1 MSAWVWFAGAILLGI
16 AEVLGAEFVLL
27 MLGGGALVTA
37 GFALFFPELLWLQ
50 LLVFALASVAL
61 VLGLRPMLLRKYYEP
76 SKIRTGIEAIIGSKA
91 TVVSTVDALGLRPM
105 LLRKYYE
112 PSKIRTGIE
121 AIIGS
126 KATVVSTVDADGG
139 QVKIGGEVWS
149 AVSLE
154 GHRAL
159 PPGTSVTV
167 VEVRGATA
175 VVIWGP

>member
-1 MSAWVWFAGAILLGI
+1 MSAWIWFSGAVLLSI
-16 AEVLGAEFVLL
+16 AEVLGAEFVLR
-27 MLGGGALVTA
+27 MLGGGALAAA
-37 GFALFFPELLWLQ
+37 GVAVFFPELLWLQ
-50 LLVFALASVAL
+50 VLVFALTSVAL

-76 SKIRTGIEAIIGSKA
+76 SKIRTGIEAIIGSK
-91 TVVSTVDALGLRPM
+91 G
-105 LLRKYYE
+105 
-112 PSKIRTGIE
+112 
-121 AIIGS
+121 
-126 KATVVSTVDADGG
+126 TVVSTVDADGG

-159 PPGTSVTV
+159 PPGTSVTI

>member
-1 MSAWVWFAGAILLGI
+1 MSAWIWFSGAVLLSI

-37 GFALFFPELLWLQ
+37 GFAVFFPELLWLQ
-50 LLVFALASVAL
+50 VLVFAISSVAL
-61 VLGLRPMLLRKYYEP
+61 VLGLRPMLLRKYYGP
-76 SKIRTGIEAIIGSKA
+76 SQIRSGI
-91 TVVSTVDALGLRPM
+91 D
-105 LLRKYYE
+105 
-112 PSKIRTGIE
+112 

-139 QVKIGGEVWS
+139 QVKVGGEVWS

-159 PPGTSVTV
+159 PPGTTVTI

>member
-1 MSAWVWFAGAILLGI
+1 MSAWIWLVGGILLSI

-27 MLGGGALVTA
+27 MLGGGAIVTA
-37 GFALFFPELLWLQ
+37 GFAAFFPDLLWAQ
-50 LLVFALASVAL
+50 VLVFALSSVAL
-61 VLGLRPMLLRKYYEP
+61 VLGLRPMLLRKYYQP
-76 SKIRTGIEAIIGSKA
+76 LHTRTGI
-91 TVVSTVDALGLRPM
+91 D
-105 LLRKYYE
+105 
-112 PSKIRTGIE
+112 

-149 AVSLE
+149 AVSLD

-175 VVIWGP
+175 VVIWGA

>member
-1 MSAWVWFAGAILLGI
+1 MSAWIWFVGAVLMSI

-27 MLGGGALVTA
+27 MLGGGALITA
-37 GFALFFPELLWLQ
+37 GVAVFFPGLLWLQ

-61 VLGLRPMLLRKYYEP
+61 VLGLRPILLRKYYQP
-76 SKIRTGIEAIIGSKA
+76 SQIRSGI
-91 TVVSTVDALGLRPM
+91 DAM
-105 LLRKYYE
+105 
-112 PSKIRTGIE
+112 
-121 AIIGS
+121 IGS

-139 QVKIGGEVWS
+139 QVKIGGEIWS
-149 AVSLE
+149 AVGMD
-154 GHRAL
+154 GHRPL

>member
-1 MSAWVWFAGAILLGI
+1 MSAWIWFGGAVLLAI

-27 MLGGGALVTA
+27 MLGGGALAAAATA
-37 GFALFFPELLWLQ
+37 VIFPELLWLQ
-50 LLVFALASVAL
+50 LIVFALTSVAL
-61 VLGLRPMLLRKYYEP
+61 VLGLRPMLLRKYYGP

-91 TVVSTVDALGLRPM
+91 TVVSTVDA
-105 LLRKYYE
+105 E
-112 PSKIRTGIE
+112 
-121 AIIGS
+121 
-126 KATVVSTVDADGG
+126 GG

-149 AVSLE
+149 AVILD
-154 GHRAL
+154 GHRAM